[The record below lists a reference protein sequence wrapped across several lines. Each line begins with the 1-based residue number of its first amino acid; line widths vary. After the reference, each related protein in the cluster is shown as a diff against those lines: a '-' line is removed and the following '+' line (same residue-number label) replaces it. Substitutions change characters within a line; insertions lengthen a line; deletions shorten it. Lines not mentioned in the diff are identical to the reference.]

1 MATRWPC
8 CRRYRGAEPC
18 VAWPSSPC
26 TPLRWSSRALATAER
41 VLGIAESHGLADR
54 VQFVDPQPHHC
65 LAYWYRASDVVLMPS
80 RSESFGLVALEAA
93 ACGIPVVAAAV
104 GGLRTLVD
112 HGRTGYLVDGRDPS
126 TYAVH
131 VAEILD
137 DPLAASVMST
147 AAAQRSWSYTWSATA
162 ARLRRICDDL
172 SSRVLVDCA

>member
-1 MATRWPC
+1 M
-8 CRRYRGAEPC
+8 RG
-18 VAWPSSPC
+18 
-26 TPLRWSSRALATAER
+26 RA
-41 VLGIAESHGLADR
+41 GS
-54 VQFVDPQPHHC
+54 C
-65 LAYWYRASDVVLMPS
+65 
-80 RSESFGLVALEAA
+80 GLVAVEAA
-93 ACGIPVVAAAV
+93 ACGIPGVAAAV

-137 DPLAASVMST
+137 DPIAASAMST

-162 ARLRRICDDL
+162 ARPRRIFDDL